1 MLTMEA
7 YILFHHDIK
16 PSLVERLFMI
26 GGPCPYALG
35 ERPIPGPDRIAAG
48 GPYPGREELGP
59 VPRGLYAVYAAP

>member
-1 MLTMEA
+1 MM
-7 YILFHHDIK
+7 
-16 PSLVERLFMI
+16 

-35 ERPIPGPDRIAAG
+35 ERPIPGPDLIAAG